1 MTASLNRIRLILLA
15 TVAALAVGC
24 APTPTEEP
32 VDPAEIETMA
42 DSARVM
48 AETGDHEAAAGLYED
63 IAARVAA
70 SERPEWLF
78 RAAEARIEANQS
90 ARARQLLDELDPA
103 DLEVAQR
110 YRVAM
115 LLSRADLAE
124 NRPRQ
129 AYLRLDV
136 ADDTVP
142 GELLPELLGIRGEA
156 LFRMEDPERGIV
168 QLTRRVDLLEGEE
181 RLAALEDIWDRLI
194 GAPSL
199 PEPDTAR
206 QDPTT
211 AGWLA
216 LAHAGRDSWQEPE
229 GFEAAVED
237 WAMAHPQHPATE
249 MTEHLLELHQERF
262 RYPEQITL
270 LLPLSGSFA
279 DLGEAV
285 RDGFL
290 AAHFAQPPERRPRIR
305 VRDTGE
311 DPDQA
316 REAYRQAVS
325 EGAGMVVGPLT
336 REAVAAL
343 ARLDERPVPILA
355 LNYLLDEDY
364 HPADMV
370 QFGLQPE
377 EEARQVARRM
387 IREGLEHTI
396 ALTPETDWG
405 RRMLDSFRDEMES
418 LGGEVVDHGA
428 YLPQRQDHSNTL
440 TRVLGLD
447 RSMGRHSA
455 LQNLLDEE
463 LVFEPRRRQDVAGI
477 FLAAQEDQASLIRP
491 QLRFHHAMDLPVFAT
506 SHVYRPGRTSD
517 SDLDGIRFADMPWSL
532 EAEGEARET
541 RERVAE
547 LWPELFDQHGRLFA
561 LGFDA
566 YRLVPIL
573 RNFENPLEPPL
584 AAMTGVLSLDNGRVR
599 RDLGWA
605 VFSGG
610 EPVPMEPL
618 DEIALPTPLLLEGP

>member
-1 MTASLNRIRLILLA
+1 MASFPNHARLILL
-15 TVAALAVGC
+15 VAITALGVAC

-32 VDPAEIETMA
+32 LDPAEIEMMA
-42 DSARVM
+42 DSAAIM
-48 AETGDHEAAAGLYED
+48 ADTGDHEAAAGLYED
-63 IAARVAA
+63 IAEQVA
-70 SERPEWLF
+70 EEEKPDWLF
-78 RAAEARIEANQS
+78 RAARARIDADQS
-90 ARARQLLDELDPA
+90 ERARELLDELDPA
-103 DLEVAQR
+103 ELDVADR

-136 ADDTVP
+136 AEDAVP
-142 GELLPELLGIRGEA
+142 EDLLPELLGIRGDA
-156 LFRMEDPERGIV
+156 LFRMEDPERGIHE
-168 QLTRRVDLLEGEE
+168 LTRRAELLEGDE
-181 RLAALEDIWDRLI
+181 RLRALEDIWDRLI

-199 PEPDTAR
+199 PDADTAE
-206 QDPTT
+206 QDPAT

-229 GFEAAVED
+229 GFEEAVED
-237 WAMAHPQHPATE
+237 WAMAHPGHPGTE
-249 MTEHLLELHQERF
+249 MTDHLLELHQERF
-262 RYPEQITL
+262 RYPDEITL
-270 LLPLSGSFA
+270 LLPLSGDFA
-279 DLGEAV
+279 ELGEAV

-290 AAHFAQPPERRPRIR
+290 AAHFAQPPENRPRVR
-305 VRDTGE
+305 VRDTGD

-316 REAYRQAVS
+316 RSAYEQAVS
-325 EGAGMVVGPLT
+325 EGTGMVVGPLT

-355 LNYLLDEDY
+355 LNFLLDEE
-364 HPADMV
+364 HQPSGMI

-387 IREGLEHTI
+387 IREGLEYTI
-396 ALTPETDWG
+396 ALTPESDWG
-405 RRMLDSFRDEMES
+405 RRMVDSFRDEMEA
-418 LGGEVVDHGA
+418 LGGQVLDHAA
-428 YLPQRQDHSNTL
+428 YLPQRQDHSGTL

-447 RSMGRHSA
+447 RSMGRHA
-455 LQNLLDEE
+455 ELERLLDEE
-463 LVFEPRRRQDVAGI
+463 LEFEPRRRQDVKGI

-532 EAEGEARET
+532 DVEGEARET

-547 LWPELFDQHGRLFA
+547 LWPELFEQHGRMFA

-566 YRLVPIL
+566 YRLVPVL
-573 RNFENPLEPPL
+573 TNFENPLQPPL
-584 AAMTGVLSLDNGRVR
+584 AAMTGVLSLENGRIH

-605 VFSGG
+605 IFTRG
-610 EPVPMEPL
+610 EPVPMEPM
-618 DEIALPTPLLLEGP
+618 DQIALPVPLYLEGP